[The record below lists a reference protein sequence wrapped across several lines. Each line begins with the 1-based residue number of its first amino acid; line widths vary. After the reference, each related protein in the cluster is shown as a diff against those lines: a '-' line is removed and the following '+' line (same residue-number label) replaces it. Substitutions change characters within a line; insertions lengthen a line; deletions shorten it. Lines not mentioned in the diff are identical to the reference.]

1 MSERT
6 PEQIRLE
13 IAAER
18 QLLDEDL
25 SRLQS
30 DVRSLVLTAA
40 AGVVVVGL
48 ISLLVSKRRA
58 AVTAWKLMR

>member
-6 PEQIRLE
+6 PEQIRLQ

-30 DVRSLVLTAA
+30 EIRSLALTAA

-48 ISLLVSKRRA
+48 VSLLVSKRKA
-58 AVTAWKLMR
+58 AVMVWKLMR

>member
-13 IAAER
+13 IAAKR

-30 DVRSLVLTAA
+30 DVRSLALTVA

-48 ISLLVSKRRA
+48 LSLLVSKRRA
-58 AVTAWKLMR
+58 AVTVWKLMR